1 MTTQKREISQLPWI
15 RYDQNPFDLPLLD
28 LRPITFR
35 LTHTTDNEEH
45 IRNLDS
51 YNTED
56 GASFSGLT
64 PESKRIVPA
73 DLFFKTEG
81 KLFPGSLFVPKAH
94 EHKWAIFFDGQYIY
108 CVRSWTRDLV
118 VRAKVENVYAED
130 LTEKYGKNSGEA
142 RHETDVTRETSPAEA
157 RKNRDISTKIIGI
170 RVTEI
175 EGEFLNEEP
184 ETAEETVALFHFLMV
199 SHALNEITPV
209 PLPTALEDEPNN
221 AGVWA
226 FSLFGNR
233 AAVGTFDSTAIFP
246 SESELRSTTAYHI
259 AIANDDKE
267 SVKLILNQNLV
278 PKNLLAQ
285 DGFTPIHWA
294 LYTDHLEMLELLHQY
309 GVDIDLPS
317 RFSVTPL
324 MDAVEIRSLKAV
336 ETLLKLGAKVNQ
348 QDRKGFTALHRASE
362 MGELEIVR
370 KLLAAG
376 ADKSL
381 KGEGNLDALA
391 VAKLGKHPEVIT
403 LLERAELPQ

>member
-1 MTTQKREISQLPWI
+1 MTMEKREISQLPWI
-15 RYDQNPFDLPLLD
+15 RYDKNPFDIPLLD

-35 LTHTTDNEEH
+35 LSHTTDNEEH

-64 PESKRIVPA
+64 PKSDRTVA
-73 DLFFKTEG
+73 TDLFFKTEG
-81 KLFPGSLFVPKAH
+81 KLYPGSLFVPKAH
-94 EHKWAIFFDGQYIY
+94 EHKWALFFDGQYIY
-108 CVRSWTRDLV
+108 SVRSWTRELIA
-118 VRAKVENVYAED
+118 RAKVEYVYAED
-130 LTEKYGKNSGEA
+130 LEFS
-142 RHETDVTRETSPAEA
+142 DVTRETSSENSEKG
-157 RKNRDISTKIIGI
+157 REISTKIIGI

-175 EGEFLNEEP
+175 QGEFLEGEEESEA
-184 ETAEETVALFHFLMV
+184 ETIAIFHFLMV

-209 PLPTALEDEPNN
+209 PLPEKLESEPNN

-233 AAVGTFDSTAIFP
+233 AAVGTFDSAAIFP
-246 SESELRSTTAYHI
+246 SDTELRSTTAYHI
-259 AIANDDKE
+259 AIANNDKE

-294 LYTDHLEMLELLHQY
+294 LYTDHLEMLELLHER
-309 GVDIDLPS
+309 GVDINLPS
-317 RFSVTPL
+317 YFSVTPL

-336 ETLLKLGAKVNQ
+336 KKLLHLGAKVNQ

-362 MGELEIVR
+362 MGELEIV
-370 KLLAAG
+370 KALLEAG
-376 ADKSL
+376 ADKSI
-381 KGEGNLDALA
+381 KGEGDLDALA
-391 VAKLGKHPEVIT
+391 VAKIGKHPEIIA
-403 LLERAELPQ
+403 LLEEASTLQ